1 MDDLFETLC
10 ELFDDELERQENIL
24 LLCRKQGRAVRD
36 NDTEALLEGT
46 EALQNL
52 TQEAADAEAQRRRL
66 LEQVAGGY
74 ELPSDQQNLSGLI
87 AVTPEPWKTRMRES
101 QRRLRDVLREIEQ
114 AVQDNAQLLSASLE
128 VVNNAI
134 GAFEGAVK
142 AIPDDTYTERGTTS
156 AGNGLDEIPALI
168 DQKG

>member
-24 LLCRKQGRAVRD
+24 LLCRKQGRAVRG

-52 TQEAADAEAQRRRL
+52 TQEATDAEAELRRL
-66 LEQVAGGY
+66 LAQVAGEC
-74 ELPSDQQNLSGLI
+74 ELPPDRQNLSGLI
-87 AVTPEPWKTRMRES
+87 VVTPEPWKTRMSES

-134 GAFEGAVK
+134 GAFEGSVK
-142 AIPDDTYTERGTTS
+142 AIPDDTYTERGTVSADTS
-156 AGNGLDEIPALI
+156 LDEIPALI